1 MTGYTTGGL
10 GFLGA
15 VSSAE
20 VLEVPQDLKPITWS
34 SDLLRD
40 FVSGNG
46 LNDQQTIL
54 NMNGGVGTESLPYGK
69 NTCSADN
76 GDYYPCGNPPCGATI
91 NGLTVQCPTTPN
103 ATSKESGLM
112 YLVRKYPGRT
122 AIVAGI
128 AAAVIQRVFFR
139 KKG

>member
-1 MTGYTTGGL
+1 MTGYATGGL

-15 VSSAE
+15 VSPGE
-20 VLEVPQDLKPITWS
+20 VLEVPQDLKPVEWS
-34 SDLLRD
+34 QDFLRD

-46 LNDQQTIL
+46 VNNQQTIL

-76 GDYYPCGNPPCGATI
+76 GDYYPCGKPPCGATI
-91 NGLTVQCPTTPN
+91 NGLTVQCPTVVP
-103 ATSKESGLM
+103 AAKESGLM
-112 YLVRKYPGRT
+112 YLVREYPGRT

-139 KKG
+139 KKR